1 MIRPPNRP
9 EAIIFDLD
17 DTLIGR
23 TGRVQDAWLD
33 AIAVLP
39 ELTDRHDLATIV
51 TALTAA
57 RGRAWADAQRRA
69 GPALDYAG
77 ARAALVADAL
87 RELGFGDNADLA
99 ARLAEAISH
108 NTGRSSFLNDGAID
122 VLSSLRAAGIP
133 LALLTNGES
142 RTQRSKIER
151 FALEPYFAHILV
163 EEEIGAGKPF
173 KEAYF
178 TVLEH
183 LKCAACDIWMI
194 GDHLENDI
202 AAAKRHD
209 IRTVWYNPAG
219 LPVPEDERTAPD
231 AVIAALPELM
241 LLFGMQRGT
250 AGAHTA

>member
-1 MIRPPNRP
+1 MLTPVGRPA
-9 EAIIFDLD
+9 AIIFDLD

-23 TGRVQDAWLD
+23 TGRVQDAWLE
-33 AIAVLP
+33 ALAGVP
-39 ELTDRHDLATIV
+39 ELSERHPLPAIV
-51 TALTAA
+51 AALDSA

-87 RELGFGDNADLA
+87 QQLGFGDDPG
-99 ARLAEAISH
+99 LAERLVEGISS
-108 NTGRSSFLNDGAID
+108 NTGRSSFLNEGALD
-122 VLSSLRAAGIP
+122 VLVALNAAAIP

-142 RTQRSKIER
+142 RTQRGKIER
-151 FALEPYFAHILV
+151 FALEPYFNYILI

-178 TVLEH
+178 KALEH
-183 LKCAACDIWMI
+183 LTCAAHDIWMI

-209 IRTVWYNPAG
+209 LRTIWFNPAG
-219 LPVPEDERTAPD
+219 AAAPTEPGAKPD

-241 LLFGMQRGT
+241 LFFGV
-250 AGAHTA
+250 AGETKYP

>member
-1 MIRPPNRP
+1 MISPASRPA
-9 EAIIFDLD
+9 AIIFDLD

-33 AIAVLP
+33 GIAAVP
-39 ELTDRHDLATIV
+39 ELTERHELPAIV
-51 TALTAA
+51 AALDSA

-69 GPALDYAG
+69 VPALDYAG

-87 RELGFGDNADLA
+87 RQLGFGDHAG
-99 ARLAEAISH
+99 LAERLTEGISN
-108 NTGRSSFLNDGAID
+108 NTGRSSFLNDGALDI
-122 VLSSLRAAGIP
+122 LTALNAAAIP

-142 RTQRSKIER
+142 RTQRGKIER
-151 FALEPYFAHILV
+151 FALEPYFAHILI

-178 TVLEH
+178 TALAH
-183 LKCAACDIWMI
+183 LKCAGPDIWMI

-209 IRTVWYNPAG
+209 IRTIWFNPAG
-219 LPVPEDERTAPD
+219 VPVPAEAPGKPD
-231 AVIAALPELM
+231 AVIAALAELM
-241 LLFGMQRGT
+241 LFFGI
-250 AGAHTA
+250 AGESKNP